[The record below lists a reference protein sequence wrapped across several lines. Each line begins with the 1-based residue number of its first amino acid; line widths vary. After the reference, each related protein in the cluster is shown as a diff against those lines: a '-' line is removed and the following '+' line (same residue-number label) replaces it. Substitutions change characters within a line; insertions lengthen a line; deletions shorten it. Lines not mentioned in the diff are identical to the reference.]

1 MKPNYPFN
9 CWYVAATSDEV
20 GPTLMG
26 RRLLGMPVVLYRR
39 GSGEVVAMEDRCI
52 HRAFPLSAGHLE
64 GDRVVCGYHGFEYDP
79 DGRCV
84 AVPSQENVLQGAGVR
99 TYPVQEDAPFI
110 WIWLGEPG
118 VAALR
123 PLPRTPW
130 FADPEWAHTGE
141 TLHVEANY
149 MLLHEHYLDLTNI
162 YVMHPELV
170 PPGLEVLPPLDEVDV
185 SEMSVSY
192 SRAITPVPLTEW
204 EVKATGLPPEGRYAR
219 RESGTFVS
227 PALHVQRYTINVES
241 DRPHEMLRIHGFTP
255 ETPTATH
262 VFLQIVRNYGTD
274 IDAVGEEMRA
284 VFHQT
289 AERDVA
295 VVETVQRQLGE
306 DLEPRRD
313 INVKADRAAVR
324 ARRVAQEMVREEAG
338 RAGLRP
344 ILAAATSNGGRNA

>member
-26 RRLLGMPVVLYRR
+26 RRLLGLPVVLYRR

-64 GDRVVCGYHGFEYDP
+64 GDRVVCGYHGFKYDT

-84 AVPSQENVLQGAGVR
+84 EVPSQENVPQGAGVR
-99 TYPVQEDAPFI
+99 TYPIEEDAPFV

-118 VAALR
+118 AAALR
-123 PLPRTPW
+123 PPPRTPW
-130 FADPEWAHTGE
+130 FADPERAHTGE
-141 TLHVEANY
+141 TLHVDANY

-162 YVMHPELV
+162 YAMHPELV
-170 PPGLEVLPPLDEVDV
+170 PPGLEALPPIEEVDV

-192 SRAITPVPLTEW
+192 SRAAPPAPLTDW
-204 EVKATGLPPEGRYAR
+204 EVKATGLPPEGKYAR

-227 PALHVQRYTINVES
+227 PALHVQHYSIDVENGT
-241 DRPHEMLRIHGFTP
+241 PHEMLRIHGFTP

-274 IDAVGEEMRA
+274 SDAVGEEMLA

-289 AERDVA
+289 AKRDVA
-295 VVETVQRQLGE
+295 VLETVQRQLGE
-306 DLEPRRD
+306 ELEPRRD

-338 RAGLRP
+338 RAGMRP
-344 ILAAATSNGGRNA
+344 ILAAAASDGGRNA

>member
-1 MKPNYPFN
+1 MRPNYPFN

-26 RRLLGMPVVLYRR
+26 RRLLGLPVVLYRR

-52 HRAFPLSAGHLE
+52 HRAYPLSAGHLE
-64 GDRVVCGYHGFEYDP
+64 GDRVVCGYHGFTFDP

-84 AVPSQENVLQGAGVR
+84 AVPSQENVPLGAGVP
-99 TYPVQEDAPFI
+99 TYPVQEESPFV
-110 WIWLGEPG
+110 WIWLGEAG
-118 VAALR
+118 AAALR
-123 PLPRTPW
+123 PPPRRPW
-130 FADPEWAHTGE
+130 SADADWANTGE

-162 YVMHPELV
+162 YAMHPELV
-170 PPGLEVLPPLDEVDV
+170 PPGLEALPAFGDVDV

-192 SRAITPVPLTEW
+192 HREAPPVPLTEW
-204 EVKATGLPPEGRYAR
+204 EVKATGLSPEGKYAR

-227 PALHVQRYTINVES
+227 PALHVQRYSIDVEDGKS
-241 DRPHEMLRIHGFTP
+241 HEMLRIHGFTP

-274 IDAVGEEMRA
+274 SDAVGEVMRA

-289 AERDVA
+289 AELDVG
-295 VVETVQRQLGE
+295 VLETVQRLLGE

-344 ILAAATSNGGRNA
+344 ILAAAASNGGRNA